1 MITIDG
7 ITVLSAEAIKDYNQ
21 LAEVVIYGG
30 VIVMVVALITWI
42 IRHRHDAYV
51 TKKELLPVVIGVV
64 VGLAISIF
72 GTIRFPWFYSDTGRN
87 RYVCVIDDNA
97 SFVDIYNNYDIVE
110 VKGEYYTLADKKE

>member
-7 ITVLSAEAIKDYNQ
+7 VTVLNVEPIKGYNQ
-21 LAEVVIYGG
+21 LSEVVVCSGI
-30 VIVMVVALITWI
+30 IVMVVTLITWI
-42 IRHRHDAYV
+42 IKHRHDAYV
-51 TKKELLPVVIGVV
+51 TGKELLPMVIGLAA
-64 VGLAISIF
+64 GIAISIF
-72 GTIRFPWFYSDTGRN
+72 GAIRFPWFYSDTSRN